1 MASLRCSPGR
11 GGRPVPG
18 ALKVAGDPAFPV
30 TTGHQIKRF
39 HKSHGDGV
47 LAVGRSQAQFQADG
61 VFLHQPKPKPWGQLE
76 AFDDRGN
83 DACSLIHSGDPCR
96 LQAPNLFSA
105 GSRGRRGFVIVTAE
119 AHRQQGL
126 FRDPSLAV
134 QQFWVDGDLACAVV
148 RSVAG
153 RAVDRTAGSA
163 ETLAHH
169 AEGLPQQGHEQREQ
183 RSVDEGKQ
191 RADPPTQ
198 LNICILTLSGPRSH
212 VVTALTRNVAVFG
225 SALRSVE
232 AADRPEAV
240 VNSPSRS
247 LVASAL
253 AGGLLVAGVS
263 SLPLI
268 VGSQQAE
275 ARPEIRR
282 GSFVAAAV
290 KRSGPAV
297 VSLETARTVNQS
309 SVAGVPPAL
318 MQDPLFR
325 HFFGI
330 PRATAPRSRVQRGQG
345 SGVIFD
351 AKGLLLTNAHVV
363 EGADQLTVDLSD
375 GRRVPAR
382 VVGKDS
388 LTDLAVVRL
397 EGSGPWPVAD
407 LGDSDRLDCR
417 GQSLWPGHDWAIA
430 VAQLAGQ
437 TLDLGDPSVGD
448 WAIAVGNPF
457 GLESTVTLGI
467 ISNLNRNVAQL
478 GISGK
483 RLDLIQTDAAI
494 NPGNSGGPLL
504 NADGEVIGINTLVR
518 SGPGAGLGFAIPI
531 NRARTIAQQ
540 LVASGKARH
549 PVIGI
554 RLSPV
559 PRPTPT
565 SPVPPGAVIRAVQ
578 PGGPADRAGL
588 KVDDVILRFD
598 GQLVDGPAAV
608 VSAIERRGVGATV
621 VLEVQRAQER
631 VSINVKPVD
640 LSALAP
646 G

>member
-1 MASLRCSPGR
+1 MGLVRTL
-11 GGRPVPG
+11 V
-18 ALKVAGDPAFPV
+18 ALALMLV
-30 TTGHQIKRF
+30 
-39 HKSHGDGV
+39 V
-47 LAVGRSQAQFQADG
+47 L
-61 VFLHQPKPKPWGQLE
+61 
-76 AFDDRGN
+76 
-83 DACSLIHSGDPCR
+83 I
-96 LQAPNLFSA
+96 QAPARAWA
-105 GSRGRRGFVIVTAE
+105 GHGFVAKAVARVAPSVVRIDTE
-119 AHRQQGL
+119 RQVFNPGL
-126 FRDPSLAV
+126 GSGLDDPLLREL
-134 QQFWVDGDLACAVV
+134 FGDLP
-148 RSVAG
+148 S
-153 RAVDRTAGSA
+153 T
-163 ETLAHH
+163 H
-169 AEGLPQQGHEQREQ
+169 RE
-183 RSVDEGKQ
+183 
-191 RADPPTQ
+191 
-198 LNICILTLSGPRSH
+198 N
-212 VVTALTRNVAVFG
+212 
-225 SALRSVE
+225 
-232 AADRPEAV
+232 
-240 VNSPSRS
+240 
-247 LVASAL
+247 
-253 AGGLLVAGVS
+253 
-263 SLPLI
+263 
-268 VGSQQAE
+268 
-275 ARPEIRR
+275 
-282 GSFVAAAV
+282 
-290 KRSGPAV
+290 
-297 VSLETARTVNQS
+297 
-309 SVAGVPPAL
+309 
-318 MQDPLFR
+318 
-325 HFFGI
+325 
-330 PRATAPRSRVQRGQG
+330 GQG
-345 SGVIFD
+345 SGVVI
-351 AKGLLLTNAHVV
+351 AAEGLVLTNAHVV

-407 LGDSDRLDCR
+407 LGDSDRL
-417 GQSLWPGHDWAIA
+417 
-430 VAQLAGQ
+430 
-437 TLDLGDPSVGD
+437 SVGD

-598 GQLVDGPAAV
+598 GQAVAGPAAV
-608 VSAIERRGVGATV
+608 ISAIERRGVGATV
-621 VLEVQRAQER
+621 VLEVQRAQEQ

-646 G
+646 D